1 MELAL
6 TEGTATMSPQGS
18 SPGEVGMVRRGVW
31 EEIRRRHQQEG
42 VGIRQLARDFDL
54 DRNTIRGVLR
64 QESWVPYERAGRA
77 DTLLAPHEEFLRSRA
92 SDVDYSA
99 RILYQELVAQRGYRG
114 SYDTVKLFVKPL
126 RAVRQQADRALI
138 RFETPPGQQSQID
151 WGSRRVYFRTRLVVQ
166 HLFVLTL
173 GFSRRGFYGA
183 FPDERIG
190 QFLITCKFFS
200 TLDLGLS
207 SAPMP

>member
-1 MELAL
+1 
-6 TEGTATMSPQGS
+6 MSTQGK
-18 SPGEVGMVRRGVW
+18 SPGEVGMVRCEVW
-31 EEIRRRHQQEG
+31 EEIRRRHGQEG

-64 QESWVPYERAGRA
+64 QEAWVPYERAGGVNK
-77 DTLLAPHEEFLRSRA
+77 LLAPHEEYLRKRVSE
-92 SDVDYSA
+92 VDYSA